1 MCILTI
7 KSKLKKSENMYQDSQ
22 PISTQ
27 LLYSESTRDKKE
39 YLKSK
44 HTDSYMNSAYELL
57 LITPVKS

>member
-1 MCILTI
+1 
-7 KSKLKKSENMYQDSQ
+7 MYQDSQ

-57 LITPVKS
+57 LITLVKS